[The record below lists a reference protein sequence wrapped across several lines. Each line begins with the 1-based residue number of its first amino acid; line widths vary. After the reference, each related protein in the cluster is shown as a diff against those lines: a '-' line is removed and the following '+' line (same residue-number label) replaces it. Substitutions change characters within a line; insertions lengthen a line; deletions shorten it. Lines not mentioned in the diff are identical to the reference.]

1 MTNGAEV
8 AHPVRV
14 LMVSPLPPPPGG
26 METWTQILCDRGLP
40 PPFAFELVDTKA
52 FRERPQA
59 RARLNLGEAR
69 RNLRIL
75 ARIRRALT
83 SGRFS
88 LMHLNCALTP
98 TGAPRNL
105 ASALLARRAGAPYVA
120 HLHGTFSIPRGG
132 GAAAR
137 FYRRAYRAIF
147 SGAAAILA
155 LGRPSY
161 EAVLELGDFAGKTRG
176 LMPNFVDFRRMPNG
190 AARPERS
197 GRTKVCYSGAFIA
210 DKGVGTIVEVAERLP
225 GVDFLLMGDG
235 PDSARAALLQRV
247 RERGLEGTVRIRG
260 PVENREVMRILAEE
274 CDAFLFPSR
283 TEGFPYSVAEAMA
296 AGLPVAASFA
306 GALPEMIDV
315 PEGGFLAA
323 PGDAEAYAGVLER
336 WRCDA
341 ALRRRMGGYNR
352 RKALREYDYDVVVP
366 DLCDLY
372 ARVARPSA
380 RGARRAE

>member
-1 MTNGAEV
+1 MTGAMNDAAG

-52 FRERPQA
+52 FRKHPQA
-59 RARLNLGEAR
+59 HARVNPGEIR

-75 ARIRRALT
+75 ARIRRALA

-137 FYRRAYRAIF
+137 FYRRAYRSIF

-161 EAVLELGDFAGKTRG
+161 EAVLELGDFAGKTRS
-176 LMPNFVDFRRMPNG
+176 LMPNFVDFRRIPDG
-190 AARPERS
+190 AARPERQ
-197 GRTKVCYSGAFIA
+197 GRMKVCYSGALIA
-210 DKGVGTIVEVAERLP
+210 EKGVHTIVEVAERLP
-225 GVDFLLMGDG
+225 DMEFLLMGDG
-235 PDSARAALLQRV
+235 PVASRARLEDSVRA
-247 RERGLEGTVRIRG
+247 RGLEGSVRVRG
-260 PVENREVMRILAEE
+260 PVDNGDVVRALAE
-274 CDAFLFPSR
+274 CDAFLFPSAMKY
-283 TEGFPYSVAEAMA
+283 EGFPYGVAEAMA

-323 PGDAEAYAGVLER
+323 PGDAAAYARTLAC
-336 WRCDA
+336 WRDDGA
-341 ALRRRMGGYNR
+341 SRRRKGRHNR
-352 RKALREYDYDVVVP
+352 AKAMREYDYDVVVP
-366 DLCDLY
+366 QLCELY
-372 ARVARPSA
+372 ARVARA
-380 RGARRAE
+380 A

>member
-1 MTNGAEV
+1 MTNGAEI
-8 AHPVRV
+8 AHPVRI

-75 ARIRRALT
+75 ARIRRALA

-105 ASALLARRAGAPYVA
+105 ASALLAQRAGAPYVA
-120 HLHGTFSIPRGG
+120 HLHGTFSIPRGS

-155 LGRPSY
+155 LGKPSY
-161 EAVLELGDFAGKTRG
+161 EAVLELGDFAGKTRS
-176 LMPNFVDFRRMPNG
+176 LMPNFVDFRRIPDG
-190 AARPERS
+190 AARPERR
-197 GRTKVCYSGAFIA
+197 GRTKVCYSGALIA
-210 DKGVGTIVEVAERLP
+210 EKGVHTIVEVAERLP
-225 GVDFLLMGDG
+225 GMEFLLVGDG
-235 PDSARAALLQRV
+235 PAASRARLEDGV
-247 RERGLEGTVRIRG
+247 RARGLEGSIRVRG
-260 PVENREVMRILAEE
+260 PVDNRDVVRLLAE
-274 CDAFLFPSR
+274 CDAFLFPSAMKY
-283 TEGFPYSVAEAMA
+283 EGFPYSVAEAMA
-296 AGLPVAASFA
+296 VGLPVAASCA
-306 GALPEMIDV
+306 GALPEMIDA

-323 PGDAEAYAGVLER
+323 PGDAAAYARVLAR
-336 WRCDA
+336 WRDDGA
-341 ALRRRMGGYNR
+341 ARRRMGRHNR
-352 RKALREYDYDVVVP
+352 AKALREYDYDVVVP
-366 DLCDLY
+366 QLCELY
-372 ARVARPSA
+372 ARIARA
-380 RGARRAE
+380 A

>member
-1 MTNGAEV
+1 MNDAAS

-75 ARIRRALT
+75 ARIRRALA

-147 SGAAAILA
+147 SGAAAVLA

-161 EAVLELGDFAGKTRG
+161 EAVLELGDFAGKTRS
-176 LMPNFVDFRRMPNG
+176 LMPNFVDFRRIPDET
-190 AARPERS
+190 ARPERR
-197 GRTKVCYSGAFIA
+197 GRTKVCYSGALIA
-210 DKGVGTIVEVAERLP
+210 EKGVHTIVEVADRLP
-225 GVDFLLMGDG
+225 DMEFLLMGDG
-235 PDSARAALLQRV
+235 PAASRARLEDGV
-247 RERGLEGTVRIRG
+247 RARGLESSVRVRG
-260 PVENREVMRILAEE
+260 PVGNRDVVRALAE
-274 CDAFLFPSR
+274 CDAFLFPSAMKY
-283 TEGFPYSVAEAMA
+283 EGFPYSVAEAMA
-296 AGLPVAASFA
+296 VGLPVAASCA
-306 GALPEMIDV
+306 GALPEMIDA

-323 PGDAEAYAGVLER
+323 PDDADAYARILAR
-336 WRCDA
+336 WRDDGA
-341 ALRRRMGGYNR
+341 ARRRIGRYNR
-352 RKALREYDYDVVVP
+352 AKALREYDYDVVVP
-366 DLCDLY
+366 QLCELY
-372 ARVARPSA
+372 ARVARA
-380 RGARRAE
+380 A

>member
-1 MTNGAEV
+1 MTNGADI
-8 AHPVRV
+8 AHPVRI

-75 ARIRRALT
+75 ARIRRALA

-155 LGRPSY
+155 LGKPSY
-161 EAVLELGDFAGKTRG
+161 EAVLELGDFAGKTRS
-176 LMPNFVDFRRMPNG
+176 LMPNFVDFRRIPGG
-190 AARPERS
+190 AARPERR
-197 GRTKVCYSGAFIA
+197 GRVKVCYSGALIA
-210 DKGVGTIVEVAERLP
+210 EKGVHTIVEVAERLP
-225 GVDFLLMGDG
+225 GVEFLLMGDG
-235 PDSARAALLQRV
+235 PAASRARLEDGV
-247 RERGLEGTVRIRG
+247 RARGLEDSVRVRG
-260 PVENREVMRILAEE
+260 PVDNRDVVRALAE
-274 CDAFLFPSR
+274 CDAFLFPSAMKY
-283 TEGFPYSVAEAMA
+283 EGFPYSVAEAMA
-296 AGLPVAASFA
+296 VGLPVAASSA
-306 GALPEMIDV
+306 GALPEMIDA

-323 PGDAEAYAGVLER
+323 PGDAAAYACVLAR
-336 WRCDA
+336 WRDDG
-341 ALRRRMGGYNR
+341 ALRRRMGRHNR
-352 RKALREYDYDVVVP
+352 AKALREYDYDVVVP
-366 DLCDLY
+366 QLCELY
-372 ARVARPSA
+372 ARVARA
-380 RGARRAE
+380 A